1 MKLPDGDHVDRVRD
15 QWATERPDLDTAPVA
30 VVARV
35 GRLARY
41 LDHGLE
47 RVLADYG
54 LRRETWD
61 VLASLRRTGAP
72 YRLSPTEL
80 YRGLMRTSGA
90 MSNRLRRLEHAG
102 LVRRLIDPADGRG
115 VLVEL
120 TDEGR
125 TRVDA
130 AAAAHLDNERGM
142 LDALTPAEQDTLAG
156 LLRKLLLAFETEPVP
171 PPPLRRCRR
180 ARHRRHG

>member
-1 MKLPDGDHVDRVRD
+1 MDRVRD
-15 QWATERPDLDTAPVA
+15 QWAVQRPDLDTGPVA

-35 GRLARY
+35 GRLGRY
-41 LDHGLE
+41 FDHGLE
-47 RVLADYG
+47 QVFADYD

-61 VLASLRRTGAP
+61 VLASLRRVGPP

-90 MSNRLRRLEHAG
+90 MSNRLNRLERAG
-102 LVRRLIDPADGRG
+102 FVRRLVDPADGRG

-125 TRVDA
+125 SHVDA
-130 AAAAHLDNERGM
+130 ASAAHLDNERAM

-156 LLRKLLLAFETEPVP
+156 LLRKLLLSFETEPGP
-171 PPPLRRCRR
+171 PPPPPRRCRR
-180 ARHRRHG
+180 ARHEHGR